1 MRECSDPS
9 FGFKFHNNRSY
20 VKTDNNDRMKS
31 LNINNPSIFLCD
43 FSCFFREQAKMFML
57 FFVYFCLFFKH
68 IQILL
73 RCYCPRLNRI
83 RLRPDLCSGNH
94 EHIFP
99 FQQRDHH
106 HHSMDNQRRPNS
118 YCLFPTKYI
127 MWMCGKIDDT
137 GTV

>member
-20 VKTDNNDRMKS
+20 VITDNNDRMKS

-43 FSCFFREQAKMFML
+43 FFRVFFANKQKCLCWF
-57 FFVYFCLFFKH
+57 FCLFLFVFKH

-94 EHIFP
+94 VHIFP

-106 HHSMDNQRRPNS
+106 HHSMDNPRHPNS
-118 YCLFPTKYI
+118 CCLFPKKRI
-127 MWMCGKIDDT
+127 KIRHQ
-137 GTV
+137 

>member
-20 VKTDNNDRMKS
+20 VITDNNDRMKS
-31 LNINNPSIFLCD
+31 LNINNPSIFMCD
-43 FSCFFREQAKMFML
+43 FFRVFSRPSKNVYVVYYL
-57 FFVYFCLFFKH
+57 FLFVFKH

-99 FQQRDHH
+99 FQQRDHP
-106 HHSMDNQRRPNS
+106 HHSMDNHRHPNS
-118 YCLFPTKYI
+118 CCLFP
-127 MWMCGKIDDT
+127 W
-137 GTV
+137 